1 MKNISLEKIRLEG
14 LKEVLDSLERA
25 FKKFDIDFYLVGA
38 FARDIWLTHLNGI
51 AEKRATRD
59 IDFAIL
65 IAKENQFEQLKEYLL
80 SEEGFS
86 DTKANVFRLVYASGI
101 HIDLMPFGTIAN
113 EDYTVTFSGLGLTTI
128 STQGFKE
135 VVEASE
141 EITFDKDKRFKV
153 CTLPGIVLLK
163 LIAWEDRPEI
173 RAKDPQ
179 DLAQIIEHYFEIT
192 SEDIY
197 ENHHDLFEDDSDL
210 KLIAARVLGR
220 HVYTILKKSEPLQ
233 NRVISLLTNQT
244 SSVSKSSLAQAMSI
258 NTKTKIAESFQLLQ
272 ALLHGIKEAG
282 TKLKW

>member
-1 MKNISLEKIRLEG
+1 MKNISLKKIRLEG
-14 LKEVLDSLERA
+14 LKEVFDSLERA

-51 AEKRATRD
+51 AERRATRD
-59 IDFAIL
+59 IDFAIF

-86 DTKANVFRLVYASGI
+86 DTKANGFRLVYQSRI
-101 HIDLMPFGTIAN
+101 QIDLMPFGAIAN

-141 EITFDKDKRFKV
+141 EITFDRDKKFKV
-153 CTLPGIVLLK
+153 CTLPGIAILK

-173 RAKDPQ
+173 RVKDPQ
-179 DLAQIIEHYFEIT
+179 DLALIIEHYFEIT

-220 HVYTILKKSEPLQ
+220 HIYTILKKSELLK
-233 NRVISLLTNQT
+233 NRVINLLTKET
-244 SSVSKSSLAQAMSI
+244 SNVMKSSLAQAMCV
-258 NTKTKIAESFQLLQ
+258 NTKMKIAENFQLLQ
-272 ALLHGIKEAG
+272 TLLQGIKEADN
-282 TKLKW
+282 TFK